1 MEWNRILQE
10 YEQSRSR
17 ISRKIG
23 EETNEEKKEML
34 REMYEQLT
42 EDIRSVRKNSLDELQ
57 IFLDQ
62 YGEELLTPRQM
73 QVLTLRARGLSM
85 SRIGTEL
92 GISKTAV
99 QKSIRL
105 SEKKIRDF
113 SEDRGGV
120 AAYVS

>member
-1 MEWNRILQE
+1 MEWNTMLQE

-23 EETNEEKKEML
+23 QETNVEEREML

-42 EDIRSVRKNSLDELQ
+42 EDIRYVRKKSLSELQ
-57 IFLDQ
+57 FFLDRH
-62 YGEELLTPRQM
+62 GKELLTHRQM

-85 SRIGTEL
+85 NRIGIEL

-105 SEKKIRDF
+105 SEKKIRSF
-113 SEDRGGV
+113 SEAEGGASV
-120 AAYVS
+120 HVS

>member
-17 ISRKIG
+17 ISRKIV
-23 EETNEEKKEML
+23 EETNEEEKEML

>member
-1 MEWNRILQE
+1 MEWNTMLQE

-23 EETNEEKKEML
+23 QETNVEEREML

-42 EDIRSVRKNSLDELQ
+42 EDIRYVRKKSLSELQ
-57 IFLDQ
+57 FFLDRH
-62 YGEELLTPRQM
+62 GKELLTHRQM

-85 SRIGTEL
+85 NRIGIEL

-105 SEKKIRDF
+105 SEKKIRSF
-113 SEDRGGV
+113 SEAED
-120 AAYVS
+120 

>member
-1 MEWNRILQE
+1 MEWNTMLQE

-23 EETNEEKKEML
+23 QETNVEEREML

-42 EDIRSVRKNSLDELQ
+42 EDIRYVRKKSLSELQ
-57 IFLDQ
+57 FFLDRH
-62 YGEELLTPRQM
+62 GKELLTHRQM

-85 SRIGTEL
+85 NRIGMEL

-105 SEKKIRDF
+105 SEKKIRNF
-113 SEDRGGV
+113 SEAEGG
-120 AAYVS
+120 AATHVS

>member
-1 MEWNRILQE
+1 MEWNTLLQE

-23 EETNEEKKEML
+23 QETNVEEKEML

-42 EDIRSVRKNSLDELQ
+42 EDIRYVRKKSLSELQ
-57 IFLDQ
+57 FFLDRH
-62 YGEELLTPRQM
+62 GEELLTPRQM

-85 SRIGTEL
+85 NRIGIEL

-105 SEKKIRDF
+105 SEKKIRNF
-113 SEDRGGV
+113 SEAEGGASV
-120 AAYVS
+120 HVS

>member
-23 EETNEEKKEML
+23 EETNEEEKEML

-42 EDIRSVRKNSLDELQ
+42 EDIRSVRKNTLDELQ

>member
-23 EETNEEKKEML
+23 EEANEEEKEML

>member
-23 EETNEEKKEML
+23 EETNEEEKEML

>member
-113 SEDRGGV
+113 SEGRGGV

>member
-17 ISRKIG
+17 IYRKIG
-23 EETNEEKKEML
+23 KETNEEEKEML
-34 REMYEQLT
+34 REMYERLT

-113 SEDRGGV
+113 SEGRGGV

>member
-23 EETNEEKKEML
+23 DETNEEEKEML

-113 SEDRGGV
+113 SEGRGGV